1 MIKNTKS
8 KLTVTELVK
17 EFHLNVISG
26 EQNIDNTI
34 HIIGLNRGGLEL
46 NGFNYYK
53 KGSNRRILIFGS
65 KEAAYLKFLDKETR
79 ISNFNILEKQNIPAI
94 ILGKGFN
101 ALKEIAEM
109 SHNII
114 PILKTRFT
122 VTEIFSKIG
131 YYIDFRL
138 AKRTNMHGT
147 LLNIYGEGVLILG
160 DSGIGKSEIT
170 LELIRKKHY
179 FVCDDR
185 VDIVKINKRLLG
197 YANPLIKNMVE
208 IRGIGIFDITQMF
221 GVQSV
226 IEETEI
232 KLIVKLEKFDKNVR
246 IDRIIEKF
254 QTEQILGQKIPII
267 TIPVAPGR
275 NLAELIEA
283 AVISY
288 KLRKNKINTLSLLRR
303 RLKKALKESV

>member
-1 MIKNTKS
+1 MRNNKN
-8 KLTVTELVK
+8 KLTVKELVK
-17 EFHLNVISG
+17 EFHLKIISG
-26 EQNIDNTI
+26 AQNVDNQI
-34 HIIGLNRGGLEL
+34 EIIGLNRGGLEL

-53 KGSNRRILIFGS
+53 KGRNRRILIFGS
-65 KEAAYLKFLDKETR
+65 KEAAFLKHLDRPTR
-79 ISNFNILEKQNIPAI
+79 MYNFAILEKQEIPAI
-94 ILGKGFN
+94 ILAKDFN
-101 ALKEIAEM
+101 SMELIEEM
-109 SHNII
+109 NHNVI
-114 PILKTRFT
+114 PILKTKYT
-122 VTEIFSKIG
+122 LTEIFSKIG

-138 AKRTNMHGT
+138 AERINMHAT
-147 LLNIYGEGVLILG
+147 LVSIYGEGVLIVG
-160 DSGIGKSEIT
+160 NSGIGKSEIT

-185 VDIVKINKRLLG
+185 VDIVKINKRLIG

-221 GVQSV
+221 GIQSV
-226 IEETEI
+226 IEEAEI
-232 KLIVKLEKFDKNVR
+232 KLIIRLEKFDKNVKINR
-246 IDRIIEKF
+246 ILEKF
-254 QTEQILGQKIPII
+254 EKDQILGMKIPVI